1 MNGMRI
7 LQALLVTSL
16 LALPVFCAQKP
27 AVKKQLGAK
36 QAEEIA
42 LKLAPGGKIMSKEL
56 EREEGKLVWSFDI
69 KEGNNIR
76 EIWLDAGTG
85 AVVQD
90 KLESAAEEK
99 AEAAKDKAEAKAKA
113 KAKPAPAA
121 KPAKPESSGETKTAP
136 GQGTR

>member
-1 MNGMRI
+1 MRVIRI

-16 LALPVFCAQKP
+16 LAIPAFCGQKP
-27 AVKKQLGAK
+27 AAKKHLSGK
-36 QAEEIA
+36 QAEQIV

-56 EREEGKLVWSFDI
+56 EREEGKLVWSFDM
-69 KEGNNIR
+69 KDGDKVR

-113 KAKPAPAA
+113 KPAPAA
-121 KPAKPESSGETKTAP
+121 KPARPESAGEGKPAP